1 MSPPRDA
8 ASEAPPKKART
19 ARGGSS
25 DRVYQ
30 HLRELIVWGKL
41 APGSRIVEN
50 DIALHLD
57 VSRTPIRSALHRLQ
71 QEGYIVP
78 SGRRKE
84 QRLVISPLTQDD
96 ARELFDIVGMVEGI
110 AAAEVARGSP
120 ETRAALSAELAALN
134 SELAEVASAGAQASR
149 HIFDTDMKFHRC
161 YVEAGSG
168 PRLLALHNATKPQ
181 AERYIHLYTNS
192 LVGEISRSVEE
203 HEAII
208 ERIANGSAD
217 GARRAVQRNWRNA
230 AARLERV
237 IAVVGEHGSW

>member
-1 MSPPRDA
+1 MKEPATARQA
-8 ASEAPPKKART
+8 TPKKERPT
-19 ARGGSS
+19 RGGSS
-25 DRVYQ
+25 ERVYH
-30 HLRELIVWGKL
+30 HLRELIVWGRL

-84 QRLVISPLTQDD
+84 QRLVIAPLTQDD
-96 ARELFDIVGMVEGI
+96 ARELFDIVGMVEGL
-110 AAAEVARGSP
+110 AAGAAARGSP
-120 ETRAALSAELAALN
+120 EDRDALGDELTALN
-134 SELAEVASAGAQASR
+134 SELADVARTGAHTSR
-149 HIFDTDMKFHRC
+149 HVFDTDMKFHRR
-161 YVEAGSG
+161 YVEAGAG
-168 PRLLALHNATKPQ
+168 PRLLALHNAIKPQ

-192 LVGEISRSVEE
+192 LVGELGRSVEE
-203 HEAII
+203 HEVII
-208 ERIANGSAD
+208 ERIANGSSD

-237 IAVVGEHGSW
+237 ITVMGEHGSW